1 MGEITTKDAF
11 GAAIARVVRARGY
24 RFNLELGS
32 WDGTGSTTC
41 FVDGMRDTPGE
52 KLLQCVEIDRDR
64 FKTLES
70 NVSLYPWVKP
80 YNMSTIGKKNFI
92 PKSFDEVWNSP
103 HNNNRLGRQEFSRE
117 LVETWYNADLPRLGE
132 NGFLTSPYVLPFY
145 DAVLI
150 DGSEFTG
157 YSEFA
162 LLREK
167 TKCFFL
173 DDVFH
178 AYKCAQ
184 VYNEL
189 SVDPAWELLAEG
201 RDVRNGYAIFGRR

>member
-1 MGEITTKDAF
+1 MGEITKADAF
-11 GAAIARVVRARGY
+11 GAAIARIVGEREY

-32 WDGTGSTTC
+32 WDGTGSTMC
-41 FVDGMRDTPGE
+41 FVDGMIGMFGK

-64 FKTLES
+64 FKTLEL
-70 NVSLYPWVKP
+70 NTAPFPWVKA
-80 YNMSTIGKKNFI
+80 YNVSTIGKKDFL
-92 PKSFDEVWNSP
+92 PKSFDEIWNSP
-103 HNNNRLGRQEFSRE
+103 HNNNRLGRQEFPRD
-117 LVETWYNADLPRLGE
+117 LVETWYNADLPRLGGE
-132 NGFLTSPYVLPFY
+132 GFLTSADVLPFY

-162 LLREK
+162 LLRDK

-184 VYNEL
+184 IYNEL
-189 SVDPAWELLAEG
+189 SVHPAWRLLEEG
-201 RDVRNGYAIFGRR
+201 KDLRNGYAIFERR